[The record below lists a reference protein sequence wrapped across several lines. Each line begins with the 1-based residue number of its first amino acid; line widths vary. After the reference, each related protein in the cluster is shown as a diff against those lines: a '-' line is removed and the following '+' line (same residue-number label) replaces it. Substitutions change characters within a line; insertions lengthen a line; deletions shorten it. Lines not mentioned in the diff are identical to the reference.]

1 MNKLL
6 AVVGG
11 SFTGT
16 FFAVR
21 WGYFGRETL
30 VIKETKDDLNRVWT
44 DWHPFK
50 HTLNIATYGRVS
62 STIHFVFDDESPCG
76 PPATYTTYSSFKPI
90 DYRVE
95 PYEKNDELEAKISA
109 FVDPICDKEGFGRE
123 ARKRAYAGLQ
133 DLVKKFE

>member
-1 MNKLL
+1 MNQLL

-30 VIKETKDDLNRVWT
+30 VIKETKDNLHRVWT

-50 HTLNIATYGRVS
+50 HTLKIATYGRVS
-62 STIHFVFDDESPCG
+62 STIHYLFDDDAPCG
-76 PPATYTTYSSFKPI
+76 PPATYSEWTSFKPI
-90 DYRVE
+90 DYKVV
-95 PYEKNDELEAKISA
+95 PYEKNEELEAKISK
-109 FVDPICDKEGFGRE
+109 FLDPICKNEGFGRE
-123 ARKRAYAGLQ
+123 RASTGLRE
-133 DLVKKFE
+133 LVEKFE